1 MASRS
6 SGSRRRGTQ
15 RGNTIPRNLW
25 SSAIWDC
32 REFKRRWGERKWG
45 GEQLL
50 YLMCEDQQGRLYA
63 QVTDIDSDPDTGE
76 LVLEGCNAGSME
88 EITRQFPNPTT
99 EFPRNR
105 EVVYLLYMLPGPEAT
120 HPGTSIDESLE
131 GIDVR
136 AIPSLSDSGIFGMEM
151 VLMPLRTF
159 IKADDFRRRTGLLV
173 AAVMRVPPVI

>member
-6 SGSRRRGTQ
+6 SSTRRRGTQ
-15 RGNTIPRNLW
+15 RGDTIPRNLW

-32 REFKRRWGERKWG
+32 SEFKRRWTERKPG
-45 GEQLL
+45 AEQLH

-63 QVTDIDSDPDTGE
+63 QVTDIGSDPNTGE

-88 EITRQFPNPTT
+88 EVTRQFSNPTT

-131 GIDVR
+131 GIDVK
-136 AIPSLSDSGIFGMEM
+136 AVPAWSDSSMFGMEM

-173 AAVMRVPPVI
+173 AVVMRVPPII